1 MSSWCTPEE
10 LVSFVS
16 ETQKATRSLAKRQFT
31 WFRGEKEGMYTWM
44 NAGANQSRL
53 DEAVLGLFREARG
66 ERAEAVDGGQRSGGG
81 GGSGVSGGGGGSRG
95 DGGSRGSGVGEDS
108 AATGVGGG
116 VGGTDQSAAAAD
128 QSGGVGG
135 TEQSAAAADQ
145 SGGVLAG
152 GTEQSA
158 AAADQSGGVLA
169 TNRGEV
175 DKETAYLLK
184 RYVGKQVLIKRPEVG
199 RCSLTLSNPS

>member
-145 SGGVLAG
+145 SGGVLA
-152 GTEQSA
+152 
-158 AAADQSGGVLA
+158 